1 MIIEKKVLLYSGC
14 CGFRGCG
21 SISAT
26 GSQCL
31 CDGRSSGRKKIFK
44 ATLLSSCSLVTHD
57 CYARKSDNPDVW
69 DLQVEQM
76 NTKHVTTYRTSIY
89 LLCI

>member
-1 MIIEKKVLLYSGC
+1 MLW
-14 CGFRGCG
+14 FRGCG

-26 GSQCL
+26 GSQCV
-31 CDGRSSGRKKIFK
+31 CEGWSSGRKKIFK
-44 ATLLSSCSLVTHD
+44 SILLSNCSLVTHD
-57 CYARKSDNPDVW
+57 SYARKSDNQDVW

-76 NTKHVTTYRTSIY
+76 NTKHVTAYRPSIY